1 LWIEAKAVTVR
12 DTVEL
17 DLRAAPIAPAELP
30 QSILRYVARTQQGL
44 LLDDAQDPNPFS
56 GDEYI
61 RRHRCRSVLCI
72 PCIKQTRL
80 VGVLY
85 LENNQVSHVFTPAR
99 FSLLKLLA
107 SQAAIALE
115 NARLYAELSKENS
128 ERRKAEAA
136 LRESEASLAEGQRIS
151 HTGSWRWNVRT
162 GAVKWSAEYCRI
174 FGFDPAVE
182 QPSYAKCMLRIH
194 PEDQSL
200 VQRIHADAIRGKR
213 IFQHEYRIVMPDGS
227 TRCLQSTGHPDIDE
241 NGEIEFVGTV
251 MDITERRHA
260 EEELRR
266 SQSELALVARLS
278 TMGELAGSI
287 IHEINQPLAAM
298 LMSAEAC
305 LNWLN
310 RDQPDLDEARSA
322 ISRLARDSK
331 RAADVIKGLRALA
344 QRSGVELRNVDIN
357 DAIREVLTLLR
368 GDLERGGVVLD
379 VDLLAGDRPVHGD
392 RVQLQQ
398 VLLNLIRNGIE
409 AMSAV
414 ADRTRILKISS
425 QAAESGKALV
435 SVEDTG
441 AGIDKET
448 ADRMFEPL
456 FTTKANG
463 MGMGLSICRSI
474 VEAHRGRLWA
484 TPNHPRGTVF
494 QFTVPFA
501 TATDPPP

>member
-1 LWIEAKAVTVR
+1 
-12 DTVEL
+12 
-17 DLRAAPIAPAELP
+17 
-30 QSILRYVARTQQGL
+30 
-44 LLDDAQDPNPFS
+44 
-56 GDEYI
+56 
-61 RRHRCRSVLCI
+61 
-72 PCIKQTRL
+72 
-80 VGVLY
+80 VG
-85 LENNQVSHVFTPAR
+85 A
-99 FSLLKLLA
+99 
-107 SQAAIALE
+107 
-115 NARLYAELSKENS
+115 
-128 ERRKAEAA
+128 
-136 LRESEASLAEGQRIS
+136 
-151 HTGSWRWNVRT
+151 
-162 GAVKWSAEYCRI
+162 
-174 FGFDPAVE
+174 
-182 QPSYAKCMLRIH
+182 
-194 PEDQSL
+194 
-200 VQRIHADAIRGKR
+200 
-213 IFQHEYRIVMPDGS
+213 
-227 TRCLQSTGHPDIDE
+227 
-241 NGEIEFVGTV
+241 V

-260 EEELRR
+260 EEALRR

-344 QRSGVELRNVDIN
+344 QRSGVELRSVDIN
-357 DAIREVLTLLR
+357 DAIREVLALLR

-379 VDLLAGDRPVHGD
+379 VDLLADDRPVHGD

-484 TPNHPRGTVF
+484 TPNRPRGTVF

-501 TATDPPP
+501 TATDPSP